1 MRNTQAI
8 RAIHKKKTPAAMLR
22 DIFFALRGKKKFSKI
37 TP

>member
-8 RAIHKKKTPAAMLR
+8 RAIHKKNAAAMLR